1 MAQRPA
7 PVQLGRITPHLQSLA
22 EFGIHVP
29 VSGPVNLADVARR
42 AGVSAATAS
51 RALSGHPHVAGPTRA
66 RVWEA
71 ARALEY
77 VVSPDASGL
86 ARGTRAAT
94 GRIAVVVPHLARWWF
109 GSALEGLSAVL
120 REAGRDLLVYRLGD
134 AGSRQAFFDELP
146 TRRRADAVVLL
157 GFGVDE
163 RERERLDRVG
173 VGIVAAGTRVGSH
186 PSVSIDEYAT
196 GRRAMDH
203 LVHLGHRRIGMI
215 VAADP
220 ELDLG
225 RAAGRS
231 SAYRAALADAGITP
245 DPALTV
251 TVSWSPE
258 GGARAMGEL
267 LGLSDPPT
275 AVYAHSDEIA
285 LGALRTLRRAG
296 LRVPEDVSVIG
307 IDDHPLAAMTDLST
321 VAQPAAEQGELAGRM
336 VLAGLAGEAVEPV
349 VTVETRL
356 VIRGSSGPPP
366 AAHPANRRP

>member
-1 MAQRPA
+1 M
-7 PVQLGRITPHLQSLA
+7 
-22 EFGIHVP
+22 
-29 VSGPVNLADVARR
+29 NLADVARR
-42 AGVSAATAS
+42 AGVSQATAS
-51 RALSGHPHVAGPTRA
+51 RALSGHPHVAGTTRE

-86 ARGTRAAT
+86 ARGTT

-109 GSALEGLSAVL
+109 GAALEGLTDVL
-120 REAGRDLLVYRLGD
+120 RVAGRDLLLYRLGD
-134 AGSRQAFFDELP
+134 TVSRQAFFDELP

-163 RERERLDRVG
+163 RERERLDRIG

-186 PSVSIDEYAT
+186 PSVSIDEYAA
-196 GRRAMDH
+196 GRQAMDH

-215 VAADP
+215 VARDP
-220 ELDLG
+220 EVDL
-225 RAAGRS
+225 AQPAGRS

-251 TVSWSPE
+251 TVSWSAQD
-258 GGARAMGEL
+258 GARAMGEL
-267 LGLSDPPT
+267 LGSSDPPT

-285 LGALRTLRRAG
+285 LGAVRTLRRSG

-307 IDDHPLAAMTDLST
+307 IDDHPLAATTDLST
-321 VAQPAAEQGELAGRM
+321 VAQPATEQGELAGRM
-336 VLAGLAGEAVEPV
+336 VLAGLAGEQVDPV
-349 VTVETRL
+349 VTVPTRL
-356 VIRGSSGPPP
+356 VIRGSSGRPPP
-366 AAHPANRRP
+366 APRPANRRS